1 MCCTVAVIIAL
12 FLSAFSFRA
21 MGQKKQ
27 PVKQQDVVNVQ
38 AILDSALIM
47 ADSYATSLTEKPEMA
62 GAYINQFR
70 NFYSRQPQIA
80 QDSVRSLIY
89 TMMARYMDEKRMDRC
104 EAFKNCYMIIANA
117 QDERMGN
124 IFAAELALAYEEDD
138 TMEVKRVLG
147 LLEGYANRTNYDFD
161 TEIEEAKD
169 YLHYMRTRK
178 PINEALMG
186 VWVCEQIGKERPY
199 RENIWKALFTTDMIN
214 GETHETYFHELSHPY
229 FLSITN
235 DKILTSIVSRYK
247 DLPKVGYRIPDKILA
262 LGKYS
267 NESSYLFDYLPNR
280 PLYKDDYFEYYPQVM
295 QYDGGL
301 QSAYALWSNEAI
313 NTFNPNYYAK
323 LRQDLQHSSATAIG
337 STARKNVNMNTRL
350 RTQAVMGAMDIVSNS
365 IINLL
370 TVSSAVF
377 WVKEMTVQQESTNT
391 LIAWIYTQYNRT
403 KSDTGRTT
411 TWDKSLDGVKY
422 YKWEPGDSVFFVNG
436 AMNSYITLP
445 SHLSKE
451 ENAKVKK
458 FYKEQK
464 KLYEEKYGRVGGSQ
478 KRIDDFVVWFNN
490 NMINKL
496 KAKAE
501 QQK

>member
-104 EAFKNCYMIIANA
+104 EAFKNCYMIIAKA

-138 TMEVKRVLG
+138 TMEVNRVLG

-161 TEIEEAKD
+161 TEIAEAKD
-169 YLHYMRTRK
+169 YLHYMRSRK

-199 RENIWKALFTTDMIN
+199 RENVFKTIFTLDN
-214 GETHETYFHELSHPY
+214 SHGSRFHKLSHPY

-235 DKILTSIVSRYK
+235 NRILTEIVSCYK
-247 DLPKVGYRIPDKILA
+247 DFPRVGYRIPEDILA
-262 LGKYS
+262 LGKYQKQT
-267 NESSYLFDYLPNR
+267 SYLFDRMPNS
-280 PLYKDDYFEYYPQVM
+280 LNGVEYWNTYPQVM
-295 QYDGGL
+295 QYDEKL
-301 QSAYALWSNEAI
+301 RSAYALWSSETI
-313 NTFNPNYYAK
+313 KSFNPDFYAQ
-323 LRQDLQHSSATAIG
+323 LRQTIQQTSATAIG
-337 STARKNVNMNTRL
+337 NTARKNVSMNKRI
-350 RTQAVMGAMDIVSNS
+350 RTQAAVGAMDIVSNS

-370 TVSSAVF
+370 TVSTAVTS
-377 WVKEMTVQQESTNT
+377 VREMTVQQDSPNSLT
-391 LIAWIYTQYNRT
+391 AWIYTQYNKTR
-403 KSDTGRTT
+403 SDTGQTT
-411 TWDKSLDGVKY
+411 TWDKDYDGVKY
-422 YKWEPGDSVFFVNG
+422 YKWEPNDSVFFLG
-436 AMNSYITLP
+436 KDYEEFITLP
-445 SHLSKE
+445 SKFSHQD
-451 ENAKVKK
+451 KK
-458 FYKEQK
+458 KMKKYFKEQRR
-464 KLYEEKYGRVGGSQ
+464 LYKAEIGRLITM
-478 KRIDDFVVWFNN
+478 KDYDRFLVWFNN
-490 NMINKL
+490 NMLNKL